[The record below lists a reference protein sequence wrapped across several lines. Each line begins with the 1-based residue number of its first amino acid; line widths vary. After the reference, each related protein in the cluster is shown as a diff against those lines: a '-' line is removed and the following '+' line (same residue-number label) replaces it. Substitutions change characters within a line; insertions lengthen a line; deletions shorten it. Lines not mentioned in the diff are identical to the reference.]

1 MGEAEAGTRAGLAC
15 PAAPRPP
22 FPDVPSRGASASREV
37 AIISS
42 TGTSEA
48 SAAVPT
54 RAATLPPSAP
64 AVLASHVR
72 RVFTDGPEP
81 LEALADVSL
90 RVAPQEI
97 VAIVGP
103 NGSGKSTLLRILGGL
118 LSPTDGRVEVGGR
131 EVRGPDP
138 RVGFVFQEPRL
149 LPWRAVRDN
158 VGLPLELAGW
168 SAEERTRRTDELL
181 ELVGMAGVPDARPSQ
196 LSGGMRQ
203 RLAVA
208 RALALDPTVLLMDEP
223 FSALDAL
230 TRERLNVEVLRLWE
244 RTRTTT
250 ILVTHSI
257 PEAVLLA
264 DRVLIL
270 SPRPAHVAAEV
281 RVDLPGPRSLGTLG
295 SAAFAAIAAE
305 VRLQLELA
313 SGGRVDLE
321 SRRPRGDT
329 EALLEGID
337 TLGRPAWFDPFGK
350 ERPS

>member
-1 MGEAEAGTRAGLAC
+1 M
-15 PAAPRPP
+15 
-22 FPDVPSRGASASREV
+22 
-37 AIISS
+37 
-42 TGTSEA
+42 
-48 SAAVPT
+48 
-54 RAATLPPSAP
+54 
-64 AVLASHVR
+64 LASHVR
-72 RVFTDGPEP
+72 RIYTDAPEP
-81 LEALADVSL
+81 LVALADVSL
-90 RVAPQEI
+90 DVAAQEI

-118 LSPTDGRVEVGGR
+118 LPPTVGRVEVGGQ

-149 LPWRAVRDN
+149 LPWRAARDN
-158 VGLPLELAGW
+158 VGLPMELAGW
-168 SAEERTRRTDELL
+168 PAEERTRRTDELL
-181 ELVGMAGVPDARPSQ
+181 ALVGMAGFPGARPSQ

-230 TRERLNVEVLRLWE
+230 TRERLNVEMLRLWE

-250 ILVTHSI
+250 VLVTHSI

-281 RVDLPGPRSLGTLG
+281 AVALPAPRSLGTLG

-313 SGGRVDLE
+313 SGGRTDVE

-337 TLGRPAWFDPFGK
+337 TLGRPAWFDPFRK

>member
-1 MGEAEAGTRAGLAC
+1 MPTPVGGVDASPAIAAEHL
-15 PAAPRPP
+15 
-22 FPDVPSRGASASREV
+22 
-37 AIISS
+37 
-42 TGTSEA
+42 
-48 SAAVPT
+48 
-54 RAATLPPSAP
+54 
-64 AVLASHVR
+64 R

-103 NGSGKSTLLRILGGL
+103 NGSGKSTLLRILAGL
-118 LSPTDGRVEVGGR
+118 LPPTAGRVEVGGQ
-131 EVRGPDP
+131 EVREPDP
-138 RVGFVFQEPRL
+138 RIGFVFQEPRL
-149 LPWRAVRDN
+149 LPWRHVRDN
-158 VGLPLELAGW
+158 VGLPLELAGRPA
-168 SAEERTRRTDELL
+168 AERARRTEELL
-181 ELVGMAGVPDARPSQ
+181 ELVGLTGVPDVRPAQ

-208 RALALDPTVLLMDEP
+208 RALALSPTVLLMDEP

-250 ILVTHSI
+250 VLVTHSI
-257 PEAVLLA
+257 PEAVLLG

-281 RVDLPGPRSLGTLG
+281 RVDLPAPRSLGTLG

-313 SGGRVDLE
+313 SGGRPDVE
-321 SRRPRGDT
+321 SRWPRGDT
-329 EALLEGID
+329 EALLAGID
-337 TLGRPAWFDPFGK
+337 TLGGPAWFDPFRK
-350 ERPS
+350 ERPG

>member
-1 MGEAEAGTRAGLAC
+1 M
-15 PAAPRPP
+15 P
-22 FPDVPSRGASASREV
+22 
-37 AIISS
+37 
-42 TGTSEA
+42 
-48 SAAVPT
+48 
-54 RAATLPPSAP
+54 P
-64 AVLASHVR
+64 AVSAEHLR
-72 RVFTDGPEP
+72 RVFADGQEP

-103 NGSGKSTLLRILGGL
+103 NGSGKSTLLRILAGL
-118 LSPTDGRVEVGGR
+118 LPPTAGRVEVGGQ

-138 RVGFVFQEPRL
+138 RIGFVFQEPRL

-168 SAEERTRRTDELL
+168 PAEERARRTEELL
-181 ELVGMAGVPDARPSQ
+181 ELVGMTGVPDARPSQ

-208 RALALDPTVLLMDEP
+208 RALALSPSVLLMDEP

-250 ILVTHSI
+250 VLVTHSI

-281 RVDLPGPRSLGTLG
+281 HVGLPAPRSLGTLG
-295 SAAFAAIAAE
+295 SAAFAAVAAE

-313 SGGRVDLE
+313 SGGRPDVE

-337 TLGRPAWFDPFGK
+337 TLGRPAWFDPFRK